1 MKKSFSLLYFLF
13 WFLIPSSVWAEDAA
27 TSLENTLARIQTLQ
41 ANFSE
46 VILTGNHVNQRLSG
60 TFYLKK
66 MGNKPGKF
74 SWQTKTPIHQ
84 EIISDGQKLW
94 IYDKDLEQVI
104 VTSLKRNVG
113 ATPVL
118 LLNGQKGNIA
128 HNYQVKLTSDTV
140 ASNTRLYTLAPKEKT
155 LYRFIQ
161 MSFEGD
167 KLVRM
172 RFEDHLGQFTDFTFT
187 NIKLNQTMTDKPFIF
202 KMPKNVDVIHE

>member
-1 MKKSFSLLYFLF
+1 MKKSFFILSFLVGFLLP
-13 WFLIPSSVWAEDAA
+13 ISVWAEDAA
-27 TSLENTLARIQTLQ
+27 VSLENTLARTQTLQ

-66 MGNKPGKF
+66 VGSKPGKF
-74 SWQTKTPIHQ
+74 SWQTKSPIHQ
-84 EIISDGQKLW
+84 EIISDGNQLW

-128 HNYQVKLTSDTV
+128 QNYHVKLTADAV
-140 ASNTRLYTLAPKEKT
+140 DNRTRLYTLAPREKT
-155 LYRFIQ
+155 LYRVIQ

-187 NIKLNQTMTDKPFIF
+187 HIQLNQPMTDKPFIF

>member
-1 MKKSFSLLYFLF
+1 MKKSLLVVYIFLQFFFST
-13 WFLIPSSVWAEDAA
+13 VWAEDAA
-27 TSLENTLARIQTLQ
+27 VSLENTLARIQTLQ

-66 MGNKPGKF
+66 SGNKPGKF
-74 SWQTKTPIHQ
+74 SWQTKSPIHQ
-84 EIISDGQKLW
+84 EIISDGKQLW

-104 VTSLKRNVG
+104 ITSLKKNVG

-118 LLNGQKGNIA
+118 LLNGQKGKIA
-128 HNYQVKLTSDTV
+128 QNYQVKLTADTV
-140 ASNTRLYTLAPKEKT
+140 DSRTRLYTLAPREKT

-187 NIKLNQTMTDKPFIF
+187 NIQLNQPMTDKPFIF

>member
-1 MKKSFSLLYFLF
+1 MKKPSFIVYILFIFLF
-13 WFLIPSSVWAEDAA
+13 PLSVLADDAA
-27 TSLENTLARIQTLQ
+27 TSLENTLAHIQTLQ

-60 TFYLKK
+60 MFYLKK
-66 MGNKPGKF
+66 VGNMPGKF

-84 EIISDGQKLW
+84 EIISDGKQLW

-104 VTSLKRNVG
+104 MTSLKKNVG

-128 HNYQVKLTSDTV
+128 QNYQVKLTADTV
-140 ASNTRLYTLAPKEKT
+140 SNRTRLYTLAPKEKT

-172 RFEDHLGQFTDFTFT
+172 RFEDNLGQFTDFTFT
-187 NIKLNQTMTDKPFIF
+187 NIRLNQPITDKIFIF
-202 KMPKNVDVIHE
+202 KIPKNVDVIHE

>member
-1 MKKSFSLLYFLF
+1 MKKSSYLFGVLFLLLPMF
-13 WFLIPSSVWAEDAA
+13 VWAEEAA
-27 TSLENTLARIQTLQ
+27 NSLENTLARIQTLE

-46 VILTGNHVNQRLSG
+46 VILTGNHENQRLSG

-66 MGNKPGKF
+66 IGNKPGKF
-74 SWQTKTPIHQ
+74 SWQTKSPIHQ
-84 EIISDGQKLW
+84 EIISDGKQLW

-104 VTSLKRNVG
+104 ITSLKRNVG

-118 LLNGQKGNIA
+118 LLNGQKGKIA
-128 HNYQVKLTSDTV
+128 QNYQVKLTADTV
-140 ASNTRLYTLAPKEKT
+140 SGSARLYTLTPKKKT

-187 NIKLNQTMTDKPFIF
+187 HIRLNQVISDKQFIF
-202 KMPKNVDVIHE
+202 KMPKNVDIIHE